1 VIQCDFFVENGYF
14 RYGSLSDNREPFNGR
29 LRDELLNETL
39 FGSLANVRAALTEWQ
54 LDCNTVSPPGSLGN
68 LPPGRLRQAQR
79 PASQRD
85 RDAARD
91 RGCAPFRCSIEP
103 TRVKWPTAS
112 THRWMRNRAQVE
124 GVKCW
129 FTFVDKITA
138 SRWFPLALFRPN
150 PAGR

>member
-91 RGCAPFRCSIEP
+91 RGLCPIP
-103 TRVKWPTAS
+103 LQ
-112 THRWMRNRAQVE
+112 HRANQGQMANRLYSS
-124 GVKCW
+124 
-129 FTFVDKITA
+129 VDEKPG
-138 SRWFPLALFRPN
+138 S
-150 PAGR
+150 GRRG